1 MATKPD
7 FQGHRPN
14 FRDPNNIPL
23 QRLSESPRS
32 SDSDI
37 HGPLTPSEVH
47 KLRQLHGINT
57 VETGQ
62 KRTWYQLLFRALCH
76 PFNILLIILAT
87 TSGATEEYKTMGIMF
102 AMVLLSTLLRFH
114 QEYKSEI
121 AVKSL
126 LKFVTTKV
134 IVIRYDV
141 LQVKDI
147 EISIASSE
155 LVPGD
160 WVKLF
165 PGELVPAD
173 VKVID
178 SKDFHVSQAVL
189 TGEAIPV
196 QKYVNHL
203 QARST
208 TSIST
213 TSDYHS
219 STETLTG
226 TSKNGGFPSKL
237 NPSSPSRKISPV
249 RKFFRTM
256 FGLPVYS
263 EQNISD
269 AEAGLMVSDLDKP
282 ELCFMGSAAVS
293 GTATCRVVYTGS
305 KTHFGRMATELAKRR
320 PQNAFQLGVRR
331 ISWIFFIT
339 MICLVPPVL
348 LLQGFIVKDWYAAFI
363 FALSVAV
370 GLTPEML
377 PMIVNTTLAKGALQM
392 SRRQCIVKKLDAIIN
407 MGGIDILCT
416 DKTGTLTNSIVT
428 LHRYVNRQ
436 GVSSSSP
443 LFLGYLNAHFQSV
456 QQNPLDSAIVTYI
469 DTVVKR
475 GSISIERASRRAL
488 AAASKRENPMFSG
501 LAAKFSLQD
510 ELPFDFVR
518 RRMSVILKESGGGD
532 NHHHHDE
539 NTILI
544 CKGAVEEVISQ
555 CTRMLDDTEMTNVY
569 AVIRNEVATYPLTSS
584 VQAELLE
591 LNEELSKDGLRVVAV
606 AYKNLGSVNT
616 FRVEDECDM
625 TFVGFLAFLD
635 PPKETS
641 KEAIKNLQ
649 EHNVKVKVLT
659 GDSPLVCKKICREI
673 GLSVDTIVTGK
684 DLAGASEEQVRKLVE
699 EATIFAKLTPI
710 QKSDVVRALKK
721 NGHIVGFLGDGIN
734 DAPALTEADVGI
746 SVDSGTDICKE
757 SADII
762 LLEKNLNV
770 VVDSVIVGRMTYG
783 NTLKYIVMAVSSN
796 FGNVFSILAASA
808 WLPFQPM
815 GSLHILTQNLLYD
828 ISQIAIPWD
837 HMDPEFLMVPH
848 RWSMKSVLKFM
859 VMIGPWSS
867 VFDITTFLFMYFYFE
882 IKTLDDDVNL
892 FQSAWFTVGLL
903 TQTLIVHMIRTP
915 KIPFIQSWASLPV
928 VCMTVIIMCTGLALP
943 YIPGVSDWLHLS
955 HLPWQFYPFLFSLLF
970 CYCCA
975 AQLAKVIYLV
985 LFKEWY

>member
-1 MATKPD
+1 MNLFNVTGKMPD
-7 FQGHRPN
+7 KLDYQGQLPTQGL
-14 FRDPNNIPL
+14 NNIPL
-23 QRLSESPRS
+23 RKLSESPHS
-32 SDSDI
+32 SEADI
-37 HGPLTPSEVH
+37 RGPLTHVEVH
-47 KLRQLHGINT
+47 KARQRHGINT
-57 VETGQ
+57 VETGR
-62 KRTWYQLLFRALCH
+62 KRSWYQLLYGALCH
-76 PFNILLIILAT
+76 PFNILLILLAI

-134 IVIRYDV
+134 LVIRNDV

-147 EISIASSE
+147 EISVASSE

-160 WVKLF
+160 WIKLF

-173 VKVID
+173 VKIID

-196 QKYVNHL
+196 QKYINHL
-203 QARST
+203 EARST

-219 STETLTG
+219 STESLTG
-226 TSKNGGFPSKL
+226 YNKTGMRSNSSAPFPTKKM
-237 NPSSPSRKISPV
+237 SSF
-249 RKFFRTM
+249 RKFFRSI

-263 EQNISD
+263 EQNITD

-282 ELCFMGSAAVS
+282 ELCFMGSAVVS

-305 KTHFGRMATELAKRR
+305 KTHFGKMATELARRR

-339 MICLVPPVL
+339 MLCLVPPVL

-377 PMIVNTTLAKGALQM
+377 PMIVNTTLSKGALEM
-392 SRRQCIVKKLDAIIN
+392 SRRHCIVKKLDAIIN
-407 MGGIDILCT
+407 MGGIDVLCT

-436 GVSSSSP
+436 GASSSAP

-456 QQNPLDSAIVTYI
+456 QQNPLDSAIVSYI

-475 GSISIERASRRAL
+475 GSISVERASRRAI
-488 AAASKRENPMFSG
+488 AAVSKRENPMFSG
-501 LAAKFSLQD
+501 LAAKFSHLD

-518 RRMSVILKESGGGD
+518 RRMSVILKEAGGEHHAD
-532 NHHHHDE
+532 NI
-539 NTILI
+539 ILI
-544 CKGAVEEVISQ
+544 CKGAVEEVIGQ
-555 CTRMLDDTEMTNVY
+555 CTRILDDTETTNVY
-569 AVIRNEVATYPLTSS
+569 SVIRNEVATYPMTTS
-584 VQAELLE
+584 VQNELLL
-591 LNEELSKDGLRVVAV
+591 LNEQLSKDGLRVVAV
-606 AYKNLGSVNT
+606 AYKNMGST
-616 FRVEDECDM
+616 SDHFRVEDEDDM
-625 TFVGFLAFLD
+625 TFVGYLAFLD
-635 PPKETS
+635 PPKES
-641 KEAIKNLQ
+641 SREAIKALL

-684 DLAGASEEQVRKLVE
+684 DLVGVPQEKLGKLVE

-770 VVDSVIVGRMTYG
+770 VVDAVLTGRMTYG

-837 HMDPEFLMVPH
+837 HMDPEFLLVPH
-848 RWSMKSVLKFM
+848 SWSMKSVLKFM
-859 VMIGPWSS
+859 SNYYTSCI
-867 VFDITTFLFMYFYFE
+867 F
-882 IKTLDDDVNL
+882 
-892 FQSAWFTVGLL
+892 
-903 TQTLIVHMIRTP
+903 
-915 KIPFIQSWASLPV
+915 
-928 VCMTVIIMCTGLALP
+928 
-943 YIPGVSDWLHLS
+943 
-955 HLPWQFYPFLFSLLF
+955 
-970 CYCCA
+970 
-975 AQLAKVIYLV
+975 
-985 LFKEWY
+985 